1 MKLPG
6 GYGGIIKLSGKRRR
20 PYAVRKIKGYKKNGT
35 PLYDYLGY
43 FEDKKS
49 ANIFLAQYN
58 EGKLTHDNRPI
69 SDIIFRTVF
78 DEWITEYERYKSVSQ
93 KTHESYICAFNQL
106 SALHDKKFAYLK
118 IKDLQTEIDKLDGM
132 SDSTITKPITLLH
145 HMYKYAMKH
154 EYVEKDISQFIIR
167 ASAREKAQKHKV
179 FTPDEI
185 AALWADESEIS
196 RQLLIYIYTG
206 YRVMELLR
214 IKTADVNL
222 KDRYMGGGNKTDA
235 GKNRIV
241 PIHNKIYPII
251 KQFYN
256 PENEYLI
263 MDEGKPFTYAHFN
276 DVHLKPFLESK
287 GMEHT
292 MHDTRHTCATLMK
305 DAKCDDLCRKLIL
318 GHRVTDITD
327 GVYTHIL
334 PQRLLL
340 EINKIK
346 V

>member
-6 GYGGIIKLSGKRRR
+6 GYGGIVKLSGKRRR

-35 PLYDYLGY
+35 PQYEYLGY
-43 FEDKKS
+43 FTNPKD

-58 EGKLTHDNRPI
+58 EGKLTSANKPKT
-69 SDIIFRTVF
+69 DITFRQLF
-78 DEWITEYERYKSVSQ
+78 DDWITEYEKYKKVSE
-93 KTHESYICAFNQL
+93 KTHESFINAYNQL
-106 SALHDKKFAYLK
+106 SVLHDRPFALLK
-118 IKDLQTEIDKLDGM
+118 IDELQEQIDKLEGM

-145 HMYKYAMKH
+145 HMYDYSMKH

-167 ASAREKAQKHKV
+167 VSAKEKSQKHKI
-179 FTPDEI
+179 FTDDEI
-185 AALWADESEIS
+185 RILWEDGSEIAQ
-196 RQLLIYIYTG
+196 QLLIYIYTG
-206 YRVMELLR
+206 YRAMELLR
-214 IKTADVNL
+214 IRTADVNL
-222 KDRYMGGGNKTDA
+222 KDRYMVGGNKTEA

-241 PIHNKIYPII
+241 PIHNKIYPFI
-251 KQFYN
+251 KKFYN
-256 PENEYLI
+256 PANEYLI
-263 MDEGKPFTYAHFN
+263 MDEGKPFTYAHFK
-276 DVHLKPFLESK
+276 DVHLKPFLEAK

-305 DAKCDDLCRKLIL
+305 NYKCDDLCRKLIL
-318 GHRVTDITD
+318 GHHIPDMTD
-327 GVYTHIL
+327 GTYTHIL

>member
-6 GYGGIIKLSGKRRR
+6 GYGGIVKLSGKRRR
-20 PYAVRKIKGYKKNGT
+20 PYAARKISGYKKNGT
-35 PLYDYLGY
+35 PQYEYLGY
-43 FEDKKS
+43 FENPKD

-58 EGKLTHDNRPI
+58 EGKLTSANKPKT
-69 SDIIFRTVF
+69 DITFRKLF
-78 DEWITEYERYKSVSQ
+78 DDWITEYEKYKSVSQ

-106 SALHDKKFAYLK
+106 SALHDKKFVLLK
-118 IKDLQTEIDKLDGM
+118 IEDLQAEVDKLEGM

-154 EYVEKDISQFIIR
+154 EYVEKDYSSFIIR
-167 ASAREKAQKHKV
+167 VSAKEKAQMHKA
-179 FTPDEI
+179 FTYDEI
-185 AALWADESEIS
+185 AILWKDDSEIS

-206 YRVMELLR
+206 FRAMELLR
-214 IKTADVNL
+214 MKTIDVNM
-222 KDRYMGGGNKTDA
+222 KEHYMTGGSKTEA

-241 PIHNKIYPII
+241 PIHDKIYPLVR
-251 KQFYN
+251 QFYN
-256 PENEYLI
+256 PANEYLF
-263 MDEGKPFTYAHFN
+263 MDEGKPFTYAHFK
-276 DVHLKPFLESK
+276 DVHLKPFLEAN

-292 MHDTRHTCATLMK
+292 MHDTRHTFATLTK
-305 DAKCDDLCRKLIL
+305 DFGCDDLCRKLIL
-318 GHRVTDITD
+318 GHHVSDITD
-327 GVYTHIL
+327 GTYTHIL